1 MYKIITTVLSTLAL
15 TGFLVA
21 CDKNPVSVEAQ
32 ASTPPASTPVTAS
45 APASTTTPA
54 AKNTL
59 LFFMN
64 PGGVP
69 CQIQERILNELGSQL
84 TDQVTVVKINTEVP
98 ADRPTFNQYGIRA
111 LPTLVILD
119 SAQKEVLRL
128 PPGIQQ
134 GDYLVQALGAV
145 RLAAK

>member
-1 MYKIITTVLSTLAL
+1 MYKILTSILSILAL
-15 TGFLVA
+15 TGLLVG
-21 CDKNPVSVEAQ
+21 CDKTPSSADAQTSVS
-32 ASTPPASTPVTAS
+32 TAT
-45 APASTTTPA
+45 AAATPA

-84 TDQVTVVKINTEVP
+84 TDHANVVKVNTNVP
-98 ADRPTFNQYGIRA
+98 ADRQTFNQYGIRA

-119 SAQKEVLRL
+119 SAQHEVMRL

-134 GDYLVQALGAV
+134 GEYLIQALGAL